1 MEKEEVLDFLKR
13 LAESIAV
20 MFGENCETLI
30 HDMSVP
36 GHPILAIYHPQVSG
50 REVGS
55 TLDIYGN
62 KPGEGIFNET
72 ILKRDFVNMQVVT
85 MTGKRIKSTTI
96 HFHGDGY
103 SYALGINY
111 DYTKLQQMD
120 QFLNNFLQVNRDLYT
135 EIEDT
140 EHTGLEEIVD
150 DCISGSERRPERNG
164 QKGTSSGDDSFK
176 GEKCVPFSEGSP
188 LRIGAAERVRYTIYK
203 YMNEIWE
210 NKREPVSATP
220 ALALERKMSQY
231 DFETIVKRRPANLKL
246 SATDPAVLR
255 AGNVSFDGAEPDF
268 KSAPAIEHAL
278 KALAENGL
286 YGFTLCDDVYREAVS
301 SWMRRERTCEIDPQ
315 WIVPTLGHHPFCGN
329 CHSIIYKRR

>member
-1 MEKEEVLDFLKR
+1 MEIDAGRKLTKMEKEEVLDFLKR

-111 DYTKLQQMD
+111 DYTKLQNMN

-140 EHTGLEEIVD
+140 EKTGLEEIVD
-150 DCISGSERRPERNG
+150 ECISVIGKRPEEMGKKERLQVMTLLKERNAFHFQKAVPYVSERLNV
-164 QKGTSSGDDSFK
+164 S
-176 GEKCVPFSEGSP
+176 
-188 LRIGAAERVRYTIYK
+188 RYTIYK
-203 YMNEIWE
+203 YMNEI
-210 NKREPVSATP
+210 
-220 ALALERKMSQY
+220 
-231 DFETIVKRRPANLKL
+231 
-246 SATDPAVLR
+246 
-255 AGNVSFDGAEPDF
+255 
-268 KSAPAIEHAL
+268 
-278 KALAENGL
+278 
-286 YGFTLCDDVYREAVS
+286 
-301 SWMRRERTCEIDPQ
+301 
-315 WIVPTLGHHPFCGN
+315 
-329 CHSIIYKRR
+329 